1 MDQNPDQPNPVV
13 ALLLKAPLTPAQRR
27 SASEAFSA
35 SANEDD
41 LVTRMES
48 LKLPRNVMADLWD
61 LKSATPTQVETPQG
75 PQGSAVER
83 FALNAGQGL
92 ANIATGLWDSLPI
105 PQSLGGAGV
114 VQGPLNAVTGVL
126 SASNDQRQKAHEA
139 LDRGNYGEMAA
150 RSLAAALPGI
160 GPEVADIGD
169 QAASGDVAGALGRF
183 ATTVALPLG
192 VTKAMGRSTAAK
204 ATKAD
209 ALRREAEGMVA
220 DRVLAPGNP
229 KFRTPAQRVAPELL
243 KRGVQGDRIAIQQWA
258 DDLISGAD
266 QQINDLATKHGAD
279 RLPTGPTLQTLDDA
293 MSKMTF
299 DGPKGPQVNP
309 AFHSAYDELAK
320 QRQFVADRGADM
332 SLSDMRRLRQS
343 LDALSK
349 RAGAFSKASGDLS
362 LSAVEDAVLETGNA
376 LRDQIASSRP
386 EFSGPNADMHLG
398 LTVRDILDPAKGRPK
413 TGSVTTGATGGMH
426 TTGAII
432 GASAAKVLDKVP
444 LMQPIAAY
452 VASEVIPKIREA
464 QVSPQNQLRLAQD
477 KFKLAEAL
485 KGGKPSIAQSVIRNM
500 SMYVPGLSG
509 VGRITEPS
517 RASQ

>member
-1 MDQNPDQPNPVV
+1 MAENPNQANPVV
-13 ALLLKAPLTPAQRR
+13 SLLLKSPLTPAQRR
-27 SASEAFSA
+27 SASEAFSSA
-35 SANEDD
+35 ANEDD

-48 LKLPRNVMADLWD
+48 LKLPKNVMADLWD
-61 LKSATPTQVETPQG
+61 LKAATPAQTDTPQG
-75 PQGSAVER
+75 PQGSALGR
-83 FALNAGQGL
+83 FASNAGEML
-92 ANIATGLWDSLPI
+92 NPVTMAKGLWNAAPI
-105 PQSLGGAGV
+105 PQALGGSGV
-114 VQGPLNAVTGVL
+114 IEGPLNAATGIL
-126 SASNDQRQKAHEA
+126 SAANDQRVKAHEA
-139 LDRGNYGEMAA
+139 MDRGDYGEMAA
-150 RSLAAALPGI
+150 RSVAAAIPIVGPLAAEAGEQI
-160 GPEVADIGD
+160 
-169 QAASGDVAGALGRF
+169 ASGDVAGGLGKATGILAPMALGMMRQS
-183 ATTVALPLG
+183 P
-192 VTKAMGRSTAAK
+192 AK
-204 ATKAD
+204 NAVKAD
-209 ALRREAEGMVA
+209 ALRREAEGIVS

-229 KFRTPAQRVAPELL
+229 KFKVAAQKAAPELL
-243 KRGVQGDRIAIQQWA
+243 KRGVEGERIAIQQWA
-258 DDLISGAD
+258 DDLIGSAD
-266 QQINDLATKHGAD
+266 QQIDDLATKHAAD
-279 RLPTGPTLQTLDDA
+279 RLPTGPTLKTLDTA
-293 MSKMTF
+293 MQQMTF

-309 AFHSAYDELAK
+309 AFQSAYDELAK

-332 SLSDMRRLRQS
+332 SLADMRRLRQS

-349 RAGAFSKASGDLS
+349 RAGAFSKASGDLG

-376 LRDQIASSRP
+376 LRDQIATSRP
-386 EFSGPNADMHLG
+386 EFAGPNADMHLG
-398 LTVRDILDPAKGRPK
+398 LSVRDILNPAKGRPK

-485 KGGKPSIAQSVIRNM
+485 KAGKPSVAQSVLRNM

-517 RASQ
+517 GVPQ

>member
-1 MDQNPDQPNPVV
+1 MADNPNPVV
-13 ALLLKAPLTPAQRR
+13 ALLLKSPLTPTQRR

-35 SANEDD
+35 ATNEDD
-41 LVTRMES
+41 LQDRMVAM
-48 LKLPRNVMADLWD
+48 KLPKAVMADLWD
-61 LKSATPTQVETPQG
+61 LKASQPAQVDTPQG
-75 PQGSAVER
+75 PQGSALGR
-83 FALNAGQGL
+83 FASNLAEQVNPVTIAEGLYNTVRHPIDTAG
-92 ANIATGLWDSLPI
+92 NI
-105 PQSLGGAGV
+105 
-114 VQGPLNAVTGVL
+114 L
-126 SASNDQRQKAHEA
+126 SAANDQRVKAHDA
-139 LDRGNYGEMAA
+139 MDRGDYGEMAA
-150 RSLAAALPGI
+150 HSVAAAIPILGPMAADAGEQI
-160 GPEVADIGD
+160 G
-169 QAASGDVAGALGRF
+169 SGDVAGGLGKATGILAPMALGMMRKSP
-183 ATTVALPLG
+183 ANNAV
-192 VTKAMGRSTAAK
+192 
-204 ATKAD
+204 KAD
-209 ALRREAEGMVA
+209 ALTREAEGIVA

-229 KFRTPAQRVAPELL
+229 KFKAPAQRVAPEIL

-258 DDLISGAD
+258 DDLIGNAD

-279 RLPTGPTLQTLDDA
+279 RLPTAPTLKTLDDA
-293 MSKMTF
+293 MAKMQF
-299 DGPKGPQVNP
+299 DGPQGPQVNP
-309 AFHSAYDELAK
+309 ALQGAYDELAK

-332 SLSDMRRLRQS
+332 SLADMRRLRQS
-343 LDALSK
+343 MDALSK
-349 RAGAFSKASGDLS
+349 RAGAFSKANGDLN

-386 EFSGPNADMHLG
+386 EFAGPNADMHLG

-432 GASAAKVLDKVP
+432 GASAAKALDKLP

-485 KGGKPSIAQSVIRNM
+485 KAGKPSIAQSVLRNM
-500 SMYVPGLSG
+500 SMYVPGLTG

-517 RASQ
+517 GASQ